1 MPLNL
6 VIIIQRTDITNKSG
20 GDLIQFL
27 QVKHFL
33 ELQDFKVSL
42 MAWEPQLELSQFDIV
57 NLVNDRPLII
67 ADSIRI
73 LNKLNHRPG
82 LVISPIH
89 HSDHE
94 LLRLRKFGFAES
106 SFELLASKLLKIRV
120 FEKILYHW
128 MNIVADLRMISST
141 HSSWTAICTLIRN
154 FSNIYSRKKFASI
167 LKLASAFQF
176 LAVGEKK
183 SFVEDYRISNDELT
197 ACYVIP
203 NGKPHFISYPKSNS
217 EWIEFPIIV
226 IGRIE
231 PRKRSLELA
240 RLANELKIQITFVG
254 AIGRKES
261 RYVNQFLREVAKS
274 DIVNYL
280 GAKSHS
286 ESVEIMGRSRV
297 LLNASYSEVLSLV
310 EIEAA
315 VQGKFIVSSEVGY
328 SNEYITNGQFVTY
341 PWNNLRVGLETAS
354 KLANSEITQFNT
366 LDIPFWSVVANRYSD
381 MYRELF
387 GRI

>member
-1 MPLNL
+1 M
-6 VIIIQRTDITNKSG
+6 
-20 GDLIQFL
+20 
-27 QVKHFL
+27 
-33 ELQDFKVSL
+33 
-42 MAWEPQLELSQFDIV
+42 
-57 NLVNDRPLII
+57 
-67 ADSIRI
+67 
-73 LNKLNHRPG
+73 
-82 LVISPIH
+82 
-89 HSDHE
+89 
-94 LLRLRKFGFAES
+94 
-106 SFELLASKLLKIRV
+106 
-120 FEKILYHW
+120 
-128 MNIVADLRMISST
+128 
-141 HSSWTAICTLIRN
+141 
-154 FSNIYSRKKFASI
+154 
-167 LKLASAFQF
+167 
-176 LAVGEKK
+176 
-183 SFVEDYRISNDELT
+183 
-197 ACYVIP
+197 
-203 NGKPHFISYPKSNS
+203 
-217 EWIEFPIIV
+217 
-226 IGRIE
+226 
-231 PRKRSLELA
+231 A